1 MHFDLKGYLERIG
14 IDETPTDA
22 SAETLGRL
30 QLAQARHI
38 PFENMDPLTGK
49 IPDLAPDALW
59 RKLVENRR
67 GGYCFEVNALFG
79 MALSALG
86 FDAMPIMARVRNGAP
101 RGGPRSHRCFI
112 VTIADRKY
120 LADCG
125 FGGGAPFT
133 PVQLD
138 IPGPQEIMG
147 ETYRVRRD
155 EDTQEEVLERQVPE
169 GWYGLYGFERAPA
182 FEQDFEAANFVTAR
196 WEKAPFPHNLMMAR
210 VTEVGRNTLFN
221 RALKVTRHGESDARR
236 IETYEDF
243 EEAMKGLFGLPHQA
257 ELFAAVWD
265 RIRDK

>member
-1 MHFDLKGYLERIG
+1 MHFDLNVYLQRIG
-14 IDETPTDA
+14 IVETPTGA
-22 SAETLGRL
+22 SAATLGRL
-30 QLAQARHI
+30 QFAQARHI

-86 FDAMPIMARVRNGAP
+86 FEAMPIMARVRNGAP

-112 VTIADRKY
+112 VSIADQKY

-138 IPGPQEIMG
+138 QSGPQEIMG

-155 EDTQEEVLERQVPE
+155 EDTQEEVLERQTPE
-169 GWYGLYGFERAPA
+169 GWYGLYGFERSPA
-182 FEQDFEAANFVTAR
+182 FDPDFEAANFVTAR
-196 WEKAPFPHNLMMAR
+196 WDKAPFPHNLMMAR
-210 VTEVGRNTLFN
+210 VTEDGRNTLFN
-221 RALKVTRHGESDARR
+221 RALKITAKGETDARR
-236 IETYEDF
+236 IGTFEDF
-243 EEAMKGLFGLPHQA
+243 EEAMNGLFGLPHLPD
-257 ELFAAVWD
+257 LFAAVWG

>member
-1 MHFDLKGYLERIG
+1 MHFDLKRYLQRVG
-14 IDETPTDA
+14 IAETPTEA

-30 QLAQARHI
+30 QFAQARHI

-59 RKLVENRR
+59 RKLVEDRR

-86 FDAMPIMARVRNGAP
+86 FKAMPIMARVRNGAP

-112 VTIADRKY
+112 VTISDRKY

-138 IPGPQEIMG
+138 QSGPQEIMG

-155 EDTQEEVLERQVPE
+155 EETREEVLERQAPE
-169 GWYGLYGFERAPA
+169 GWYGLYGFERSPA
-182 FEQDFEAANFVTAR
+182 FEPDFEAANFVTAR
-196 WEKAPFPHNLMMAR
+196 WDKAPFPHNLMMAR
-210 VTEVGRNTLFN
+210 VTENGRNTLFN
-221 RALKVTRHGESDARR
+221 RALKITAKGETDARR
-236 IETYEDF
+236 IETFEDF

-265 RIRDK
+265 RIKDK

>member
-1 MHFDLKGYLERIG
+1 MHFDLKGYLQRIG
-14 IDETPTDA
+14 IVETPVEA

-30 QLAQARHI
+30 QFAQARHI

-79 MALSALG
+79 MALLALG

-112 VTIADRKY
+112 VTISDQKY

-125 FGGGAPFT
+125 FGGGAPIT

-138 IPGPQEIMG
+138 LAGQQEIMG

-155 EDTQEEVLERQVPE
+155 EETQEEVLERQVPE

-182 FEQDFEAANFVTAR
+182 FEPDFEAANFVTAR
-196 WEKAPFPHNLMMAR
+196 WDKAPFPYNLMMAR
-210 VTEVGRNTLFN
+210 VTEDGRNTLFN
-221 RALKVTRHGESDARR
+221 RALKVTRHGESGARR
-236 IETYEDF
+236 IETFEDF
-243 EEAMKGLFGLPHQA
+243 EEAMTGLFGLPHQP

-265 RIRDK
+265 RIKDK

>member
-1 MHFDLKGYLERIG
+1 MHFDLNVYLRRIG
-14 IDETPTDA
+14 IGETPTEA
-22 SAETLGRL
+22 SAATLGRL

-49 IPDLAPDALW
+49 IPDLAPEALW

-86 FDAMPIMARVRNGAP
+86 FEAMPIMARVRNGAP

-112 VTIADRKY
+112 VTIAEQKY

-138 IPGPQEIMG
+138 KAGPQEIMG
-147 ETYRVRRD
+147 ETYQVRRD
-155 EDTQEEVLERQVPE
+155 EDTQEEVLERKVPE
-169 GWYGLYGFERAPA
+169 GWYGLYGFERSPA
-182 FEQDFEAANFVTAR
+182 FDPDFEAANFVTAR
-196 WEKAPFPHNLMMAR
+196 WDKAPFPHNLMMAR
-210 VTEVGRNTLFN
+210 VTEDGRNTLIN
-221 RALKVTRHGESDARR
+221 RALKVTRRGESDARR
-236 IETYEDF
+236 IETYEDL
-243 EEAMKGLFGLPHQA
+243 EEAMTGLFGLPHQP

-265 RIRDK
+265 RISDK

>member
-1 MHFDLKGYLERIG
+1 MHFDLKEYLQRIG
-14 IDETPTDA
+14 ITETPTEA

-38 PFENMDPLTGK
+38 TFENMDPLTGK
-49 IPDLAPDALW
+49 VPDLSPEALW

-112 VTIADRKY
+112 VTVADRKY

-133 PVQLD
+133 PVELD
-138 IPGPQEIMG
+138 IAAPQDIMG

-155 EDTQEEVLERQVPE
+155 EDTQEEVLERQVPD

-182 FEQDFEAANFVTAR
+182 FEPDFEAANFVTAR

-210 VTEVGRNTLFN
+210 VTESGRNTLFN
-221 RALKVTRHGESDARR
+221 RALKVTRHGESATRR
-236 IETYEDF
+236 IETSEDF
-243 EEAMKGLFGLPHQA
+243 EKAMTGLFGLPPQS
-257 ELFAAVWD
+257 ELFATVWD
-265 RIRDK
+265 RIKDK

>member
-1 MHFDLKGYLERIG
+1 MHFDLTAYLQRIG
-14 IDETPTDA
+14 I
-22 SAETLGRL
+22 AENISEVSLATLARL

-49 IPDLAPDALW
+49 VPDLDPEALC
-59 RKLVENRR
+59 RKLVEDRR

-86 FDAMPIMARVRNGAP
+86 FEAMPIMARVRNGAP
-101 RGGPRSHRCFI
+101 RGGPRSHRAFI
-112 VTIADRKY
+112 VTILDRKY

-138 IPGPQEIMG
+138 MAEPQAIRG
-147 ETYRVRRD
+147 ETYRIRRD
-155 EDTQEEVLERQVPE
+155 AETQEEVLERQVPE
-169 GWYGLYGFERAPA
+169 GWYGLYGFERSPA
-182 FEQDFEAANFVTAR
+182 FEPDFEAANFVTAR
-196 WEKAPFPHNLMMAR
+196 WEKAPFPDNLMMAR
-210 VTEVGRNTLFN
+210 VTDDGRNTLFN
-221 RALKVTRHGESDARR
+221 RALKITRHGASDARR
-236 IETYEDF
+236 IETSQDF
-243 EEAMKGLFGLPHQA
+243 EEAMTGFFGLPHLP

>member
-1 MHFDLKGYLERIG
+1 MHFDLKGYLQRIG
-14 IDETPTDA
+14 I
-22 SAETLGRL
+22 AEDISDVSRATLARL

-49 IPDLAPDALW
+49 IPELVPDALW

-86 FDAMPIMARVRNGAP
+86 FEAMPIMARVRNGAP
-101 RGGPRSHRCFI
+101 RGGPRSHRAFI
-112 VTIADRKY
+112 VTIADQRY
-120 LADCG
+120 LTDCG

-138 IPGPQEIMG
+138 RAGPQEIMG
-147 ETYRVRRD
+147 ETYRIRRD
-155 EDTQEEVLERQVPE
+155 GETQEEVLERRVPE
-169 GWYGLYGFERAPA
+169 GWYGLYGFERSPA
-182 FEQDFEAANFVTAR
+182 FEPDFEAANFVTAR

-210 VTEVGRNTLFN
+210 VTDNGRNTLFN
-221 RALKVTRHGESDARR
+221 RALKVTRHGESNARR
-236 IETYEDF
+236 IETFEDF
-243 EEAMKGLFGLPHQA
+243 EEAMTGLFGLPHQA

-265 RIRDK
+265 RIQDK

>member
-1 MHFDLKGYLERIG
+1 MHFDLKLYLQRVG
-14 IDETPTDA
+14 ITETPTEA

-30 QLAQARHI
+30 QFAQARHI

-59 RKLVENRR
+59 RKLVEDRR

-79 MALSALG
+79 MALTALG
-86 FDAMPIMARVRNGAP
+86 FKAMPIMARVRNGAP
-101 RGGPRSHRCFI
+101 RGGARSHRCFI

-125 FGGGAPFT
+125 FGGGAPIT
-133 PVQLD
+133 PVELD
-138 IPGPQEIMG
+138 IAGPQEIKG

-155 EDTQEEVLERQVPE
+155 EETQEEVLERQVPE

-182 FEQDFEAANFVTAR
+182 FEPDFEAANFVTAR
-196 WEKAPFPHNLMMAR
+196 WHKAPFPHNLMMAR
-210 VTEVGRNTLFN
+210 VTEDGRNTLFN